1 MPARLAPQST
11 DFKREQSLWKVM
23 HDPPKGPRDC
33 PQIPGKGRTRGTSR
47 PRFPECLRPTR
58 RLPGP
63 RRPQET
69 PGAQSARRSE
79 RSLTSVEPE
88 GPQAPSRGARGQ
100 RYGCWSRA
108 PARRAAPAP
117 GDAPSPK
124 KTQQNPEA
132 PRPGTDFR
140 ANQANA
146 TPLPEEV
153 ASSRPAR
160 GLSEGGVPR
169 VFCQERLG
177 GRVLCFLRGRRDP
190 TVRSEALQAGRP
202 ISRSPDVCRN
212 KAPHGAMGPAA
223 NGCPMCRALHGKTL
237 LKLMAAAPLLKCS
250 N

>member
-1 MPARLAPQST
+1 
-11 DFKREQSLWKVM
+11 M

-47 PRFPECLRPTR
+47 PRFPGCLRPTR

-88 GPQAPSRGARGQ
+88 GPQAPSRGARG
-100 RYGCWSRA
+100 RRDGCWSRA

-160 GLSEGGVPR
+160 GSGAVGRGRAPRFLSGEAWRACAVSCVAGGTPRCGARRYRPADRSAEVQTCAEIRPRMEQWVPR
-169 VFCQERLG
+169 Q
-177 GRVLCFLRGRRDP
+177 
-190 TVRSEALQAGRP
+190 
-202 ISRSPDVCRN
+202 
-212 KAPHGAMGPAA
+212 
-223 NGCPMCRALHGKTL
+223 
-237 LKLMAAAPLLKCS
+237 MAARCAGLCTGKHS
-250 N
+250 